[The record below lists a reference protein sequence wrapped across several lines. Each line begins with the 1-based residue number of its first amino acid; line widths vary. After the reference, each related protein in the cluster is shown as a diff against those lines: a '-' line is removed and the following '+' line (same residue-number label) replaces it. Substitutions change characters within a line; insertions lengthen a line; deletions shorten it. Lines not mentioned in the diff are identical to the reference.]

1 MVFTTFLSVI
11 LTHFSPNLHNLSS
24 SFVMAMS
31 NTVNIRERPK
41 GILLGGRALCGIF
54 PYFFPYFTHF
64 PELITKAATAST
76 ISILEKRVLHW
87 RSRVTKR
94 AAQARRE
101 AFRAKKGYQKATK

>member
-1 MVFTTFLSVI
+1 MVFTTFISVI

-41 GILLGGRALCGIF
+41 GILLGGRALCDI
-54 PYFFPYFTHF
+54 FPYFTHF
-64 PELITKAATAST
+64 PELITKAATALT

-87 RSRVTKR
+87 WSRVTKR
-94 AAQARRE
+94 AAKARRE